1 MISKVKLS
9 APATLI
15 FSAIAIYKKKANKRK
30 KLLHRQILDFEIG
43 IAFYFFIF

>member
-30 KLLHRQILDFEIG
+30 KVTTSTNIRF
-43 IAFYFFIF
+43 